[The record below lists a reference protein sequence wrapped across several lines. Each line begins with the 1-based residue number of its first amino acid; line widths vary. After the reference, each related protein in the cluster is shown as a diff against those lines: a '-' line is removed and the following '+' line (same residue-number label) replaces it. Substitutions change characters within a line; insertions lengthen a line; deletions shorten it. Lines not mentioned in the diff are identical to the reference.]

1 MKTNLTIITPTFDEV
16 DSILQ
21 CINKVKIVMKEN
33 CPQINYEHIIIDN
46 CSTDK
51 TADIVLQ
58 ESKKDKRIKL
68 LVNSRNVGA
77 SRSIYMALT
86 RACGDWIIPMLPADL
101 QDPAEIIPIMLDK
114 AVDGIE
120 IVYGIRKNRQEKFLI
135 RNLRKVYYRIL
146 RNLSNFNLQNDAGEF
161 VLISSRVARS
171 IIDVQHQN
179 PYIRGMIAQTGAR
192 FTSVS
197 YTWNKR
203 EHGKSKSSAFVLADV
218 AISGMVSTTYIP
230 ARISLI
236 IGFMTSVLGVIAG
249 LVYLFLTI
257 FSSQNTNS
265 GIPTIIITMFFLGGI
280 QLFFLGLI
288 GEYVLSIHRQIN
300 PEPKTTFSNE
310 VNF

>member
-1 MKTNLTIITPTFDEV
+1 MKTNLTIITPTFDEE

-46 CSTDK
+46 CSTDN
-51 TADIVLQ
+51 TADIVLE

-68 LVNSRNVGA
+68 LVNSRNVGQP
-77 SRSIYMALT
+77 RSTYIALT

-101 QDPAEIIPIMLDK
+101 QDPAEVIPAMLDK

-120 IVYGIRKNRQEKFLI
+120 IVYGVRKNRQEKFLI

-146 RNLSNFNLQNDAGEF
+146 RNLSNFDLQNDAGDF
-161 VLISSRVARS
+161 VLISSRIARS
-171 IIDVQHQN
+171 ITDVQHQN
-179 PYIRGMIAQTGAR
+179 PYIRGMIAQTGAK

-218 AISGMVSTTYIP
+218 AISGMVSSTYIP